1 MNKIISFVVQ
11 LVLLTFLIFGL
22 HYILQQVL
30 GVLDNWNDTGYSL
43 FLIYIF
49 ELMLSIL
56 VVVIIVGTSKKL
68 AELTGYIFLAL
79 ISLKC
84 IASYVFIKPVLDAEI
99 QNDFIKHNFLIVFL
113 IFLVFDVYVT
123 YRVLNQENTK

>member
-1 MNKIISFVVQ
+1 MNKIFSFAIQ
-11 LVLLTFLIFGL
+11 LIVLALLIFGL

-56 VVVIIVGTSKKL
+56 MVVIIVTAGKSFPTSL
-68 AELTGYIFLAL
+68 GYIFLAL
-79 ISLKC
+79 LTLKC
-84 IASYVFIKPVLDAEI
+84 VANYFFIHPILESEI
-99 QNDFIKHNFLIVFL
+99 SNDFVKHNFLI
-113 IFLVFDVYVT
+113 IFLFFLTFDVYVT
-123 YRVLNQENTK
+123 YRILNQENTK